1 MIRLNYLYKRIL
13 GLFLSI
19 ESSSMAEELRLVGG
33 LKLEKNGRLKFLCIR
48 AGTWNKENDNSIRKF
63 MEIFRIM
70 GFKVKRMK
78 VSQLWALIGFEE
90 QTIEMDFVGI
100 NDVRIR

>member
-1 MIRLNYLYKRIL
+1 
-13 GLFLSI
+13 
-19 ESSSMAEELRLVGG
+19 MAEELRLVGG

-48 AGTWNKENDNSIRKF
+48 AGVWNKEKDNAVHNVVKL
-63 MEIFRIM
+63 FRNM